1 MSHDVRTGCL
11 TAIAGSVVHAEVDR
25 EVMLGEVMR
34 IGDEGLLGEVVALE
48 NHSATLQ
55 VYEETAGLTSGAPVF
70 ATGQLFEVELGPG
83 LLGSV
88 FDGIQRPLHRIAEA
102 TGNFLGRGQRASAL
116 DRNRLWEFVPTVE
129 VGDVVRGGSVL
140 GTVRETPALE
150 HRVLVPPHMSGR
162 IAEVVGPGPHRIVD
176 VVARLAAD
184 DGSRPALNLF
194 HTWRVRRPRPFA
206 ERLAPTM
213 PMLTGQRVLDTFFP
227 LPLGGACGM
236 PGGFGTGKTI
246 MQQQLCKWAHA
257 DVIVYVGCG
266 ERGNEMTE
274 MLTKLPN
281 LVDPRTARPLAERT
295 VLIANTSNM
304 PVPAREGSIY
314 TGATIAEYY
323 RDMGYHVALL
333 ADSTSRWAEALRDIS
348 GRLGEV
354 PAEEGYPPYL
364 ASRLAG
370 YYERA
375 ARVRT
380 LAGGEGSVTLISAIS
395 PPGGDLTEAVT
406 RHTQRF
412 TQCFW
417 TLDKSLAEARMYP
430 AVSLRDSYSRLPD
443 ELVAWWRATASP
455 EWPALRTAALTM
467 LEEAARADATA
478 RLVGADTLPERQQW
492 LLAMA
497 RLFEDGF
504 LRQNAYDPVDAS
516 CSPVRQFR
524 LLRLLL
530 RVHARGLQAVDR
542 GATAKALAAM
552 PVLSSIARAR
562 SEIGDDNLAALDAL
576 ESEVDTACASVA
588 PGEAAVAP

>member
-1 MSHDVRTGCL
+1 MSGAVLVRLSGALAEARPMRDVALYELARVG
-11 TAIAGSVVHAEVDR
+11 HR
-25 EVMLGEVMR
+25 R
-34 IGDEGLLGEVVALE
+34 LLGEVIRVRE
-48 NHSATLQ
+48 DTATLQ
-55 VYEETAGLTSGAPVF
+55 VYEETTGLQLGEPVEPSGSGLT
-70 ATGQLFEVELGPG
+70 VELGPG
-83 LLGSV
+83 LLGAIL
-88 FDGIQRPLHRIAEA
+88 DGTGRPLGRLAEQTGAFIKPGAEA
-102 TGNFLGRGQRASAL
+102 DTL
-116 DRNRLWEFVPTVE
+116 EPTARWPFTPAVR
-129 VGDVVRGGSVL
+129 VGDLVEGGDVL
-140 GTVRETPALE
+140 GTVPERPGVE
-150 HRVLVPPHMSGR
+150 HRVLVPPGVRGIVSAVVPGDFTVREDVGR
-162 IAEVVGPGPHRIVD
+162 LEDGTPL
-176 VVARLAAD
+176 RLAHPWA
-184 DGSRPALNLF
+184 
-194 HTWRVRRPRPFA
+194 VRRPRPVA
-206 ERLAPTM
+206 ERLPDDR
-213 PMLTGQRVLDTFFP
+213 PFVTGQRVFDFLFP
-227 LPLGGACGM
+227 VAEGGAVVV
-236 PGGFGTGKTI
+236 PGGFGTGKTVI
-246 MQQQLCKWAHA
+246 EQSLAKYAEA
-257 DVIVYVGCG
+257 DIVVYIGCG
-266 ERGNEMTE
+266 ERGNEMAE
-274 MLTKLPN
+274 LLHEF
-281 LVDPRTARPLAERT
+281 PRLIDGATGRSIMDRT
-295 VLIANTSNM
+295 VMIVNTSNM
-304 PVPAREGSIY
+304 PVAAREASVYLGI
-314 TGATIAEYY
+314 TIAEYY
-323 RDMGYHVALL
+323 RDMGYRVAVM